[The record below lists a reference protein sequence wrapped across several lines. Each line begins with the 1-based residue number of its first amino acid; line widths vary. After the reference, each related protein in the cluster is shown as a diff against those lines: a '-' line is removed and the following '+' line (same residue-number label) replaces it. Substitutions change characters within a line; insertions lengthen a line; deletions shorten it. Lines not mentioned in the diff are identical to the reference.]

1 MPGYDTEQRK
11 KLDEIIRD
19 IKEDPPR
26 VYLDDG
32 ESTYSFGLIIRDWVI
47 KLRVL
52 AAPILPHNIITGL
65 SEIDVDVDPNDY
77 TSTSEAMAKLEALVP
92 RIEDALAAIDRGS
105 GWPPSESRETFSSR
119 FGFETEREIVY
130 RTDAPPE
137 LRSKIVDIAYGA
149 RVAPGDVRETVCR
162 CLCVTPNFDVGYNEG
177 MIAESRDL
185 LADCAW
191 YEVYNVIEAIYKD
204 LAPDGREYFE
214 TKINT
219 VFRQE
224 GIGWQ
229 FLDGM
234 VTYRGEGPFQV
245 IAQAAL
251 EQLEHADLNTGSE
264 EFQEALEDMSHR
276 PEPKLSGALAHAYS
290 AVECVM
296 RSLCGD
302 DSATLGDLIKR
313 HKGTIPPPL
322 DFAVGKLWGFASEYG
337 RHRKEGKNAR
347 AEEVELAVHVAAAVV
362 TYLSK
367 KAIVD

>member
-1 MPGYDTEQRK
+1 MPDHDTEQRK
-11 KLDEIIRD
+11 KLNEIIRE
-19 IKEDPPR
+19 IKEGPPR

-52 AAPILPHNIITGL
+52 AASILPHDIITGL
-65 SEIDVDVDPNDY
+65 SEIDVDVDPNDI
-77 TSTSEAMAKLEALVP
+77 TSTSEAMAELEALVT
-92 RIEDALAAIDRGS
+92 RIEDALAAIDREPGRLS
-105 GWPPSESRETFSSR
+105 SESRETFSSR
-119 FGFETEREIVY
+119 FSFETEREIIY

-149 RVAPGDVRETVCR
+149 KMTPKDVRETVCT
-162 CLCVTPNFDVGYNEG
+162 CLCVTPNFSARNKGE
-177 MIAESRDL
+177 MISESRNL

-191 YEVYNVIEAIYKD
+191 YDVYNVIEAIYKD
-204 LAPDGREYFE
+204 LSPDGRRYFE
-214 TKINT
+214 TKINA

-229 FLDGM
+229 FVDGE
-234 VTYRGEGPFQV
+234 VTYRGEGPFQI
-245 IAQAAL
+245 IAQSAL
-251 EQLEHADLNTGSE
+251 EQLEHADLKTGCE
-264 EFQEALEDMSHR
+264 EFGDAIGDLSHR
-276 PEPKLSGALAHAYS
+276 PEPKLSGALAHAYG

-313 HKGTIPPPL
+313 HKGIIPPPL
-322 DFAVGKLWGFASEYG
+322 DYAVGKLWGFASEYG

-367 KAIVD
+367 KAMVD